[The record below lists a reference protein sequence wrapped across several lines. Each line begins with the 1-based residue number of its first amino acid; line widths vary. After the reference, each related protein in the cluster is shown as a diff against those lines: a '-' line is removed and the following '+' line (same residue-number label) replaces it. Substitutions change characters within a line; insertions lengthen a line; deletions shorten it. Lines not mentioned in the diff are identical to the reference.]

1 MFSTFRI
8 LLFFIGIAG
17 SAAAAEDEPDVEMPA
32 VEWLVAPIRK
42 YQNNFKRLF
51 SEINFRHIVLGHLKS

>member
-1 MFSTFRI
+1 MTWNLHSTFRI

-32 VEWLVAPIRK
+32 VEWLVAPIK
-42 YQNNFKRLF
+42 NTKT
-51 SEINFRHIVLGHLKS
+51 ILKVYFPRY

>member
-1 MFSTFRI
+1 MTWNLHNTFRI

-32 VEWLVAPIRK
+32 VEWLVAPIK
-42 YQNNFKRLF
+42 NTKTILKVYFPRL
-51 SEINFRHIVLGHLKS
+51 K

>member
-1 MFSTFRI
+1 MKSYLISNLLSTFRI

-42 YQNNFKRLF
+42 IPKQFT
-51 SEINFRHIVLGHLKS
+51 E

>member
-1 MFSTFRI
+1 MTLNLLSTFRI

-32 VEWLVAPIRK
+32 VEWLVAPIKNIKTILNIYSPR
-42 YQNNFKRLF
+42 
-51 SEINFRHIVLGHLKS
+51 